1 MLSKKIKKFKTMK
14 LVSDFAAGLL
24 VFAYL
29 IFLLL
34 LLIPVNIGAIID
46 GNVSRFIFSGF
57 SLLISLFAFIKIMN
71 YMSKS
76 KIFNFNKYFNR
87 EEVINNLNLF
97 KKNNINNEF
106 ISFFK
111 ENSDLIQGNIKVITE
126 NINNREW
133 IIELDLNTEQKKILL
148 LDKDLDW
155 YSRQVSARK
164 LCLYLKEE
172 INDIIKKEE
181 SEYYIVITN
190 LFSDFITE
198 ESLIKMKNVINVEQK
213 TLIINI

>member
-14 LVSDFAAGLL
+14 LVSEFAFGLFL
-24 VFAYL
+24 FAYL
-29 IFLLL
+29 IFFLLTL
-34 LLIPVNIGAIID
+34 VNIAVITDEI
-46 GNVSRFIFSGF
+46 VLRFIFTVF
-57 SLLISLFAFIKIMN
+57 VVLISLFAFIKIMN
-71 YMSKS
+71 YISKL
-76 KIFNFNKYFNR
+76 KILNFDKYFNR

-97 KKNNINNEF
+97 KKNNLNDEF
-106 ISFFK
+106 LSFFK

-133 IIELDLNTEQKKILL
+133 IIKLDLDTEQKKILL

>member
-14 LVSDFAAGLL
+14 LVSEFAFGLFL
-24 VFAYL
+24 FAYL
-29 IFLLL
+29 IFFLLTL
-34 LLIPVNIGAIID
+34 VNIAVITDEI
-46 GNVSRFIFSGF
+46 VLRFIFTVF
-57 SLLISLFAFIKIMN
+57 VVLINLFAFIKIMN
-71 YMSKS
+71 YISKL
-76 KIFNFNKYFNR
+76 KILNFDKYFNR

-97 KKNNINNEF
+97 KKNNLNDEF
-106 ISFFK
+106 LSFFK

-133 IIELDLNTEQKKILL
+133 IIKLDLDTEQKKILL

-198 ESLIKMKNVINVEQK
+198 ESLIKIKNVINVEQK

>member
-14 LVSDFAAGLL
+14 LVSEFAAGLL

-34 LLIPVNIGAIID
+34 TQVNIAAITDEI
-46 GNVSRFIFSGF
+46 VLRFIFSGF
-57 SLLISLFAFIKIMN
+57 SLLISAFAFIKIMD

-76 KIFNFNKYFNR
+76 KILNFNKYFNR
-87 EEVINNLNLF
+87 EEVMNNIGLF
-97 KKNNINNEF
+97 KQQELNGEL

-111 ENSDLIQGNIKVITE
+111 ENNDLIQGNIKVITE

-155 YSRQVSARK
+155 YSRQVSSRK

-172 INDIIKKEE
+172 INDIIEKEQ
-181 SEYYIVITN
+181 SEYYIVIIN
-190 LFSDFITE
+190 LFSDFLSE
-198 ESLIKMKNVINVEQK
+198 ESLIKMKNVINIEQK